1 MFERNRSETME
12 HGTVTA
18 RIVLADGEELTAR
31 LVIPAG
37 RGVFDVLNGASAFV
51 EVESFEGERSWLARA
66 MLKSVKLVNAPR
78 AMSMQQ
84 RTRELDGFEP
94 YAVLGLDRNADF
106 AKVKS
111 AYHAQAMIY
120 HPDRFA
126 HHQLPDEVR
135 CYLDAMARR
144 INTAFAVLEAAEN
157 EKARRAARTPAGPR
171 SEFGLARPN
180 PVPAG

>member
-1 MFERNRSETME
+1 M
-12 HGTVTA
+12 
-18 RIVLADGEELTAR
+18 
-31 LVIPAG
+31 
-37 RGVFDVLNGASAFV
+37 
-51 EVESFEGERSWLARA
+51 
-66 MLKSVKLVNAPR
+66 
-78 AMSMQQ
+78 
-84 RTRELDGFEP
+84 
-94 YAVLGLDRNADF
+94 LGLDRNADF

>member
-18 RIVLADGEELTAR
+18 RIVLADGEEVTAR
-31 LVIPAG
+31 LIVPAG
-37 RGVFDVLNGASAFV
+37 RGVFDVLNGAHCFV
-51 EVESFEGERSWLARA
+51 EIESFQGERSWLARA
-66 MLKSVKLVNAPR
+66 MLKSVKLLNAPR

-94 YAVLGLDRNADF
+94 YAVLGLDRSADF
-106 AKVKS
+106 AKVRS
-111 AYHAQAMIY
+111 AYHSLAKIY

-126 HHQLPDEVR
+126 HQQLPEEVR
-135 CYLDAMARR
+135 AYLDAMARR
-144 INTAFAVLEAAEN
+144 INTAFAALEAVEN
-157 EKARRAARTPAGPR
+157 EKSRRAARIQAGPR

-180 PVPAG
+180 TMPAE